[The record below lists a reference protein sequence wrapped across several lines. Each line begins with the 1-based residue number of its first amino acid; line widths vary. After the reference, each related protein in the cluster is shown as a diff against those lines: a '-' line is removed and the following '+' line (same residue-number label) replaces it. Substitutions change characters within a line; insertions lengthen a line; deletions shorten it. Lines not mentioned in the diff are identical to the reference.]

1 MYTKQTLLFIINTP
15 FMKTLTT
22 IIIDDEQLA
31 RQRLKRLLKLFE
43 EFEIIGE
50 AINGAHG
57 LEQIEA
63 LKPELIFLDI
73 EMPLLNGFEMLSRL
87 QHQPKVVFTTA
98 YDQYAVKA
106 FEEDSIDYLL
116 KPIETERLE
125 KTIKK
130 LRHTMQ
136 QPAPVLPIEALMKQ
150 LLVKKDIKTL
160 TVKIGDKILLIKLD
174 DIIYI
179 EAEDKYVFLHTSD
192 GKKYLTDFTITAL
205 EEKLPER
212 FARIHRSTL
221 INTDH
226 IKEIRRGFN
235 GALIFIM
242 NNAAGSKL
250 TSSRSNG
257 EVLRERFDI

>member
-1 MYTKQTLLFIINTP
+1 
-15 FMKTLTT
+15 MKTWKTL
-22 IIIDDEQLA
+22 IIDDEQLA
-31 RQRLKRLLKLFE
+31 RQRLKRLLKPFE

-50 AINGAHG
+50 AVNGADG
-57 LEQIEA
+57 LEQVDE
-63 LKPELIFLDI
+63 LKPELIFLDV

-87 QHQPKVVFTTA
+87 QHQPKVIFTTA
-98 YDQYAVKA
+98 YDQYAIKA

-125 KTIKK
+125 KTVKK
-130 LRHTMQ
+130 LRQTMQ
-136 QPAPVLPIEALMKQ
+136 QPAPALPLEALMQQ
-150 LLVKKDIKTL
+150 LFVKKDIKTL

-192 GKKYLTDFTITAL
+192 GKKHLTDFTITGL

-212 FARIHRSTL
+212 FVRIHRSSI

-226 IKEIRRGFN
+226 IKEIRKGFN
-235 GALIFIM
+235 GAMVFVM
-242 NNAAGSKL
+242 NNATGSKL

-257 EVLRERFDI
+257 EMLRDRFDI